1 MDNHKVIAIEDL
13 IKNNESIVTSV
24 QELSEDEKKELL
36 RKSDFVNK
44 LSSFQLEAII
54 NSLNFMDAFNML
66 QNKTLLDKIKHVN
79 VKLKAKDAMFV
90 KDFISLIPISMIH
103 HIMLFNML
111 KTLSKDDVIE
121 YIKDSNILEHLNKEN
136 LIELAVLKRINLF
149 NVFDHNILDNELSF
163 EYINRYF
170 KSTMDFNII
179 NNPLAKKVLFNDED
193 IELDNTIYL
202 YTYLTTQNNHSI
214 KEINHSLEAFI
225 EVNRIY
231 EELGL
236 EKTIDKFNTK
246 GIVIEDVFKFKSK
259 KKTKTKGTIIKGE
272 FKTNKQKKVS

>member
-1 MDNHKVIAIEDL
+1 MDEHKVIAIEDL
-13 IKNNESIVTSV
+13 IKNNESIVTSI

-44 LSSFQLEAII
+44 LNSNQLEAII

-121 YIKDSNILEHLNKEN
+121 YIKDNNILNILNKEE
-136 LIELAVLKRINLF
+136 LIELAVIKRINLF
-149 NVFDHNILDNELSF
+149 EVFDHNILDKDLSF
-163 EYINRYF
+163 EYINQYF
-170 KSTMDFNII
+170 KSTTDFSII
-179 NNPLAKKVLFNDED
+179 NNTLAKKALFDNED
-193 IELDNTIYL
+193 IDLDNTIYL

-214 KEINHSLEAFI
+214 KDINHSLEAFI

-246 GIVIEDVFKFKSK
+246 GIVIEDVFKFK
-259 KKTKTKGTIIKGE
+259 
-272 FKTNKQKKVS
+272 NKRTRNKRKKVS